1 METIHVDAAESQ
13 VVSPTGTTAVLDEL
27 APEQPKSAQGASHT
41 RDNRRN
47 RRKQEAL
54 ARKSNREEIFR
65 IYTRVKSGIERI
77 RILHPTKGYRDYNMS
92 RYLLNN

>member
-1 METIHVDAAESQ
+1 METIHVDNTESQ
-13 VVSPTGTTAVLDEL
+13 VVTPTGITAVLDEL
-27 APEQPKSAQGASHT
+27 APEQSEPGQNAGHT

-54 ARKSNREEIFR
+54 ARKTKREEFFR

-77 RILHPTKGYRDYNMS
+77 RILHPTKGYRDYNMN